1 PRFDE
6 HIELHRID
14 CLASHGDLTSYNFTR
29 EKIANTPPESVR
41 PAPLITGHD
50 LIDAGYQPG
59 PRFKEIL
66 GAVEDGQLEERLRSR
81 DDALEF
87 VRRQF
92 PRVGGC

>member
-1 PRFDE
+1 
-6 HIELHRID
+6 
-14 CLASHGDLTSYNFTR
+14 
-29 EKIANTPPESVR
+29 VR

-81 DDALEF
+81 DEAMEF

-92 PRVGGC
+92 PRAGGC